1 VATILFAWE
10 LGGGLGH
17 LTRLAPLAKNA
28 CKRGHR
34 VFAALRDLSQA
45 KKVFGGIRIRYLQAP
60 LRIQAAGDRI
70 DPPRTFSHILHNIGF
85 GRAEELE
92 AMAEAWRNLYDFVKP
107 DLIVFDHSPT
117 ALLAARGCRASRA
130 VIGTGFEWPPDVYP
144 LPNLRPWLGDA
155 EEALRQDEEKVL
167 SNANR
172 VLDIWGKAPLERLS
186 QLYHQVELGFLT
198 TFRELDHYPDRRGA
212 EYWVP
217 WADLGGKTPVW
228 PARRGKRIYAYLKPF
243 PALPALLTT
252 LNKLRCP
259 TIVYVDGIDTKLQQ
273 CFRSA
278 TLHFE
283 NEPLDLRQVG
293 TTCDLAILNGN
304 HGTTVSML
312 LAGKPML
319 HVPIY
324 LEQALTGEAVMRIG
338 AGLATP
344 STKPD
349 RIEAALIA
357 LLYSQKYSESARC
370 FSANYSGFR
379 AERQIEKVAQRVE
392 DILN

>member
-1 VATILFAWE
+1 
-10 LGGGLGH
+10 
-17 LTRLAPLAKNA
+17 
-28 CKRGHR
+28 
-34 VFAALRDLSQA
+34 
-45 KKVFGGIRIRYLQAP
+45 
-60 LRIQAAGDRI
+60 
-70 DPPRTFSHILHNIGF
+70 
-85 GRAEELE
+85 
-92 AMAEAWRNLYDFVKP
+92 MAEAWRNLYDFVKP

-172 VLDIWGKAPLERLS
+172 VLDIWGEAPLEQLS
-186 QLYHQVELGFLT
+186 QLYHQVELGFLA

-212 EYWVP
+212 DYWGA
-217 WADLGGKTPVW
+217 WADMGGKTPVW
-228 PARRGKRIYAYLKPF
+228 PARHGKRIYAYLKPF
-243 PALPALLTT
+243 PALPALVAL

-259 TIVYVDGIDTKLQQ
+259 TIVYVDGVDTKFQQ
-273 CFRSA
+273 RFRST

-283 NEPLDLRQVG
+283 NEPLDLHKVG

-312 LAGKPML
+312 LGGKPML

-338 AGLATP
+338 AGLAAP

-357 LLYSQKYSESARC
+357 LLYSEKYSESARC

-392 DILN
+392 EILN